1 MGVPGR
7 RVFRSPSGSQIKE
20 KNHGVQEVQLFEVQ
34 L

>member
-1 MGVPGR
+1 MVIR
-7 RVFRSPSGSQIKE
+7 IISIFAKSQIKE